1 MKNLLT
7 LFHQFSFGYVEF
19 EDADAAAA
27 AAAEMNGKNV
37 MGRDLKVN
45 FAEPRSNDS
54 GRGGR
59 GDRGS
64 ARGGFQSQ
72 RAQAQVRSC
81 EAEAA
86 LSQV

>member
-1 MKNLLT
+1 
-7 LFHQFSFGYVEF
+7 VEF
-19 EDADAAAA
+19 EEADAAAA

-54 GRGGR
+54 GRGR

-72 RAQAQVRSC
+72 RAQAQVRTC
-81 EAEAA
+81 NKGWF
-86 LSQV
+86 V